1 MTPLL
6 VINEKQPPSLTLNG
20 LNIEPVTQCSF
31 KHRQPFDSSVTHS
44 NSSLS
49 CKLPQ
54 MQVMLS
60 ESRFVSLSLVIDE
73 DNSFAVRQKIE
84 YVPKLKITQYQLE
97 KD

>member
-1 MTPLL
+1 
-6 VINEKQPPSLTLNG
+6 
-20 LNIEPVTQCSF
+20 
-31 KHRQPFDSSVTHS
+31 
-44 NSSLS
+44 
-49 CKLPQ
+49 

-84 YVPKLKITQYQLE
+84 YVLKLKITQYQLE

>member
-1 MTPLL
+1 
-6 VINEKQPPSLTLNG
+6 
-20 LNIEPVTQCSF
+20 
-31 KHRQPFDSSVTHS
+31 
-44 NSSLS
+44 
-49 CKLPQ
+49 